1 MENGE
6 QGSSN
11 RAVRMTKEDG
21 HGTVAR
27 KISDALNLAA
37 GDLALGFASA
47 LWFTPCKAWIM
58 TPWWKDLVVDE
69 VGALWPLYR
78 PSTCAATWSRDRRG
92 DDHR

>member
-11 RAVRMTKEDG
+11 RAIRTTEEDG

-37 GDLALGFASA
+37 GDPRTRIRADAVIHA
-47 LWFTPCKAWIM
+47 Q
-58 TPWWKDLVVDE
+58 
-69 VGALWPLYR
+69 
-78 PSTCAATWSRDRRG
+78 
-92 DDHR
+92 

>member
-47 LWFTPCKAWIM
+47 L
-58 TPWWKDLVVDE
+58 
-69 VGALWPLYR
+69 
-78 PSTCAATWSRDRRG
+78 
-92 DDHR
+92 